1 MPCDLLLL
9 LLLKAGHNVKI
20 VGNEVNRSSVSG
32 YMLLWV
38 AAGLCLRFAV
48 PVYRGSIS
56 FSVLKNNY
64 FFLFFPIVVFKFPEV
79 LLLK

>member
-1 MPCDLLLL
+1 MPCDLLLLL

-38 AAGLCLRFAV
+38 AAGCV
-48 PVYRGSIS
+48 
-56 FSVLKNNY
+56 
-64 FFLFFPIVVFKFPEV
+64 
-79 LLLK
+79 